1 MMIVAAVMPLLVGAG
16 AVGIDVAQWALSKR
30 HLQRMADTAALAGA
44 HAIMQ
49 SNPARP
55 AVDRAMAHNDQ
66 VTLSAAI
73 SVENAPTSGEFL
85 NDAKAVRVTVTA
97 TPKLP
102 FVSFFLSSP
111 TTLSAEATAKVMSDP
126 RFCMITLEDG
136 FNAGYDLSGSSGV
149 TADCGLMANSKSKVT
164 AYTFGGNSARVSAT
178 EAAAVGAV
186 AAANNW
192 ATGTKL
198 TPNQFKL
205 PDPFAS
211 VPEAST
217 FIPTTGCVGAQVIE
231 GNSWSNRTLT
241 DRCWTGGLSFK
252 TRITLASGTYV
263 IRGGTLE
270 FGAGANVT
278 ATGPVTF
285 ILTGDNAAS
294 IAKLSIGS
302 NATLNLTGPT
312 SGSLTDILFYQDR
325 RARYLSSENT
335 LTGNS
340 GSVFGSAFYFP
351 SSNLHF
357 IGTSGSTPICARMV
371 SLRMSFGGNSAAN
384 VSCSGSS
391 DKLFGQ
397 FVRLVA

>member
-1 MMIVAAVMPLLVGAG
+1 MMLVAAIMPLLVGAG
-16 AVGIDVAQWALSKR
+16 AVGIDVAQWTLTKR

-44 HAIMQ
+44 HAVMQ
-49 SNPARP
+49 QNPAKQ
-55 AVDRAMAHNDQ
+55 AADRATLHNDQ
-66 VTLSAAI
+66 VTLSTAAV
-73 SVENAPTSGEFL
+73 VENAPTSGPFM
-85 NDAKAVRVTVTA
+85 NDAKAVRVTVSA
-97 TPKLP
+97 TPKLS
-102 FVSFFLSSP
+102 FISFFMSGP
-111 TTLSAEATAKVMSDP
+111 TTIAAEATATVASDP
-126 RFCMITLEDG
+126 RFCMVTLEEG
-136 FNAGYDLSGSSGV
+136 FNAGYDMSGSSGV
-149 TADCGLMANSKSKVT
+149 MADCGMMSNSKSKVT
-164 AYTFGGNSARVSAT
+164 AYTFGGNSTKVKAT

-192 ATGTKL
+192 DTTTKL
-198 TPNQFKL
+198 LPNQFKI

-217 FIPTTGCVGAQVIE
+217 FIPSSCGASEVIE
-231 GNSWSNRTLT
+231 GNSWTNKNLSP
-241 DRCWTGGLSFK
+241 RCWTNGLSFK
-252 TRITLASGTYV
+252 TKVTLNAGTYV
-263 IRGGTLE
+263 VKGGTLE

-278 ATGPVTF
+278 ANGPVTF

-312 SGSLTDILFYQDR
+312 SGSLADILFYQDR
-325 RARYLSSENT
+325 RARYIGSENT

-351 SSNLHF
+351 TTNLHF

-384 VSCSGSS
+384 VSCAGASGR
-391 DKLFGQ
+391 LFGQ
-397 FVRLVA
+397 IVRLVA

>member
-1 MMIVAAVMPLLVGAG
+1 MV
-16 AVGIDVAQWALSKR
+16 
-30 HLQRMADTAALAGA
+30 
-44 HAIMQ
+44 
-49 SNPARP
+49 
-55 AVDRAMAHNDQ
+55 HNDQ

-73 SVENAPTSGEFL
+73 SVENAPASGEFI
-85 NDAKAVRVTVTA
+85 NDTKAVRVTVSS
-97 TPKLP
+97 TPKLA
-102 FVSFFLSSP
+102 FVSFFLSGP
-111 TTLSAEATAKVMSDP
+111 TTLVAEATAKVMSDP

-136 FNAGYDLSGSSGV
+136 FNAGYDMSGSSGV

-164 AYTFGGNSARVSAT
+164 AYTFGGNSAKVLAT

-186 AAANNW
+186 ANANNW
-192 ATGTKL
+192 ATGTRL
-198 TPNQFKL
+198 APNQFKL
-205 PDPFAS
+205 PDPFAA

-217 FIPTTGCVGAQVIE
+217 FVPSSCGGSQVVE
-231 GNSWSNRTLT
+231 GNSWSNKTLPAG
-241 DRCWTGGLSFK
+241 CWTGGLSFK
-252 TRITLASGTYV
+252 TRVTLASGTYV
-263 IRGGTLE
+263 IKGGTLE

-278 ATGPVTF
+278 ANGPVTF

-294 IAKLSIGS
+294 IARLSIGS

-312 SGSLTDILFYQDR
+312 SGPLADVLFYQDR

-371 SLRMSFGGNSAAN
+371 SLRMSFAGNSAAN